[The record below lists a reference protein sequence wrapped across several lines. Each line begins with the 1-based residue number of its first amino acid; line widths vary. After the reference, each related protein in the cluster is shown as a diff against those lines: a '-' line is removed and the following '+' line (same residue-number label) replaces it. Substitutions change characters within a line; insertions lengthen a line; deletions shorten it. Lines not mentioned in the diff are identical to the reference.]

1 MLWLLAVTGLFA
13 LSRFKHEYYALPAF
27 PALAVL
33 AGAAWASGR
42 DIGRWLVIGLL
53 GCGAV
58 GLSALWAGAGLSAA
72 QVLNGLAEL
81 NAYYRILRDQK
92 IPLPFEPRPF
102 SVLLQGLGLAL
113 LAGWGLAALCWA
125 RGWRRS
131 AFASL
136 VGLSAVITVLIFGL
150 LDVVESHHSVK
161 AVAQAINAQATP
173 ADVLVLEGSLAY
185 SGALPFYTGRPV
197 LLVNG
202 AVDYFSISAT
212 LPEAR
217 GVFIDTGDLLHL
229 WTGPRR
235 VFLVTPRAPGQSV
248 VAALSSVRVHELG
261 RYGARRLYSNR

>member
-58 GLSALWAGAGLSAA
+58 GLWALWAGAWLSAA

-102 SVLLQGLGLAL
+102 GVLLQGLGLAL

-136 VGLSAVITVLIFGL
+136 VGLSAVITVLIFRL
-150 LDVVESHHSVK
+150 LDVVEPHHSVK

-217 GVFIDTGDLLHL
+217 GVFIDTGDLLRL